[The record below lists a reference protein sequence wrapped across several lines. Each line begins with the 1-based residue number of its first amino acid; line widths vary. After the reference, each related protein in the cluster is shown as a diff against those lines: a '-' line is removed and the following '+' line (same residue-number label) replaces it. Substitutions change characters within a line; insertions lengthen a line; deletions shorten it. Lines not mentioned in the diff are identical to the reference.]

1 MTIGINS
8 MQASNTLDFSALNS
22 EGSQNKALSEQN
34 TQKAVDPSS
43 LLFASDK
50 QKDVNFGQPDNS
62 VQNSQ
67 DGGKAGDSQ
76 SKIMKLLTELLQA
89 LSDMLSGKDKK
100 QDAGQ
105 EQNNGGG
112 GGNQAPSNN
121 GGLGTPPASG
131 GGGGTPAAA
140 GGGSGGG
147 APAAAGG
154 GDSGGGAPA
163 AAGGGGAPAAGGAPQ
178 SLASADGPSNNT
190 GDAAKGSNP
199 LESLLT
205 ELAAKPG
212 HAGSAAELA
221 SATDPSGKVDSVKD
235 ASKAGA
241 GAAATGHGQTEPVD
255 KSAAKGD
262 PADKQN
268 TANVAAADAK
278 PESDKAKV
286 AA

>member
-112 GGNQAPSNN
+112 NQAPSNN

-131 GGGGTPAAA
+131 GGGGT
-140 GGGSGGG
+140 
-147 APAAAGG
+147 
-154 GDSGGGAPA
+154 PA

-190 GDAAKGSNP
+190 GDATKGSNP

-221 SATDPSGKVDSVKD
+221 SATDPSNKVDSVKD

-241 GAAATGHGQTEPVD
+241 GAAATGHGETEPVD

>member
-154 GDSGGGAPA
+154 G
-163 AAGGGGAPAAGGAPQ
+163 GAPAAGGAPQ

-241 GAAATGHGQTEPVD
+241 GAAATGHGETEPVD